1 MSLKL
6 NLMANS
12 RRNTKMAIQVS
23 GTTVINDSRKVLNLQ
38 GMRVPTYSSDP
49 SSPSGGDVYLKHSRQ

>member
-1 MSLKL
+1 
-6 NLMANS
+6 
-12 RRNTKMAIQVS
+12 MAIQVS

-49 SSPSGGDVYLKHSRQ
+49 SSPSGGDVYLNTANNKLYVYGSTIAEWVQLN

>member
-1 MSLKL
+1 
-6 NLMANS
+6 
-12 RRNTKMAIQVS
+12 MAIQVS

-49 SSPSGGDVYLKHSRQ
+49 SSPSGGDVYSNTANNKLYVYGSTIAEWVQLN